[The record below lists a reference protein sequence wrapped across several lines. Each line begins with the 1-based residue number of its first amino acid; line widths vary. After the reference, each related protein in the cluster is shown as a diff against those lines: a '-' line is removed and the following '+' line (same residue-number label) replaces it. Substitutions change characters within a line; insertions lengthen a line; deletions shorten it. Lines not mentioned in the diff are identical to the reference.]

1 MPFFYI
7 DSYYLLLVLPA
18 LIFSLIAQYKVN
30 STFKKYSTVRNARG
44 MTGAEAARRVLQS
57 GGAVGVTVKGVA
69 GQLTDHY
76 NPKDNSIS
84 LSEPVLDQSSVA
96 AVGVAAHEA
105 GHALQYA
112 ENYFPIRI
120 RTLIIPLTNFGSTLA
135 IPLVLFGILLSLPFL
150 STLGL
155 FFFFFAVLFQLI
167 TLPVEFNA
175 SRRAMQA
182 LENTGVLSNEELKG
196 AKKVLTAAALT
207 YVAALAVSLAN
218 FLRLLMIVKGNDRR
232 R

>member
-1 MPFFYI
+1 MPYFI
-7 DSYYLLLVLPA
+7 DSDYLLLVLPA
-18 LIFSLIAQYKVN
+18 LIFSLIAQAKVN
-30 STFKKYSTVRNARG
+30 STFKKYSAVRNLRG
-44 MTGAEAARRVLQS
+44 MTGADAARRVLQS

-84 LSEPVLDQSSVA
+84 LSEPVLDQPSVA

-135 IPLVLFGILLSLPFL
+135 VPLVLLGIVLSFPFL

-155 FFFFFAVLFQLI
+155 LFFFFAVLFQLL

-182 LENTGVLSNEELKG
+182 LESTGVLSDDELKG
-196 AKKVLTAAALT
+196 ARKVLTAAALT

>member
-1 MPFFYI
+1 MPYFYI

-18 LIFSLIAQYKVN
+18 LIFSLYAQYKVN

-44 MTGAEAARRVLQS
+44 LTGADAARIVLQS
-57 GGAVGVTVKGVA
+57 GGAHGVTLKGVA

-76 NPKDNSIS
+76 NPRDNSIS
-84 LSEPVLDQSSVA
+84 LSEPVIDQTSVA
-96 AVGVAAHEA
+96 ALGVAAHEA

-112 ENYFPIRI
+112 DSYLPIRL
-120 RTLIIPLTNFGSTLA
+120 RALIIPITNIGSSLA
-135 IPLVLFGILLSLPFL
+135 IPLVMLGIVFSFKPLASIGLLC
-150 STLGL
+150 
-155 FFFFFAVLFQLI
+155 FFFAVLFQLI

-182 LENTGVLSNEELKG
+182 LEQTGTLNKEELKG
-196 AKKVLTAAALT
+196 ARKVLTAAAMT

-218 FLRLLMIVKGNDRR
+218 FLRLFLLVKGSERR